1 MIFLYIVF
9 GLILFGL
16 FYHFTTLKWLNKYR
30 LLFFFGKKGHGKS
43 TLLTKDAYTAFKKG
57 RKVYSNS
64 DITFQIRDK
73 KTRQKITVST
83 LPLDPS
89 NIWTYQFEPN
99 SLVLIDEASLI
110 WSNRDFKT
118 IDRRVIRWFQQ
129 QRKVKVEVR
138 LYSVSFDID
147 KKLRDLVDEMYL
159 VRKYFRVFTV
169 ARHVVRKPVIV
180 HPLGDA
186 PASIQD
192 DFVEDPPLMFAFG
205 GLRCAF
211 IPRWAKLF
219 DTYNFVVGIES

>member
-1 MIFLYIVF
+1 MIILKIIAFIFLF
-9 GLILFGL
+9 GLI
-16 FYHFTTLKWLNKYR
+16 YHFATLKWLNPYK

-43 TLLTKDAYTAFKKG
+43 TLLTKDAYQAFKKG

-64 DITFQIRDK
+64 PLTFQIRDPKTHK
-73 KTRQKITVST
+73 KTLVST
-83 LPLDPS
+83 LALEPS
-89 NIWTYQFEPN
+89 HIWDYQFPPK

-118 IDRRVIRWFQQ
+118 IDPRVIRWFQQ

-159 VRKYFRVFTV
+159 VRKYFRIFTV

-192 DFVEDPPLMFAFG
+192 DFVEDPPLMYAFG
-205 GLRCAF
+205 GIRVAF

-219 DTYNFVVGIES
+219 DTYNFVVSI